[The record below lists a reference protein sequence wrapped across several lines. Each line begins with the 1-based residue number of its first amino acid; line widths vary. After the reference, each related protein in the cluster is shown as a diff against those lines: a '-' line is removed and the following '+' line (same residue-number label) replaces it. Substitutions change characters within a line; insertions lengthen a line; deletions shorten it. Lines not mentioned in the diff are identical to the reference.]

1 MNPTNESTP
10 ATDHLRYEVAQ
21 LEKMRQQIISDMEAL
36 RTQEQNLRSYEARL
50 RQAPSAQ
57 VTQAPFAGQHEF
69 DAERDKLSRLR
80 GLLEAERRSL
90 VDERLAVREEKEM
103 LAHKAE
109 ELRQREAWLEVRER
123 DFKVRAFEAPPK
135 KASSSSPFG
144 IRLGF
149 NEVPFAEYFR
159 SQRKSA

>member
-1 MNPTNESTP
+1 MPTPPDGFPGS
-10 ATDHLRYEVAQ
+10 DHDDREVAQ
-21 LEKMRQQIISDMEAL
+21 FEKMRQQIMADLENLHQQERNL
-36 RTQEQNLRSYEARL
+36 RTYEARL
-50 RQAPSAQ
+50 RGAGPTAATSPSDL
-57 VTQAPFAGQHEF
+57 
-69 DAERDKLSRLR
+69 DADREKLGRLR